1 MSNSENQQISDTGSG
16 ILVGVEPAQPHPS
29 NFQQVRPDQA
39 VSQPV
44 QVVPQQP
51 QGPQPRWTDEDL
63 ENARKQEK
71 DKLYG
76 RIDEVQTQLR
86 QMQEERQAE
95 LADRQRLAEEAEAA
109 RRAKEEGEM
118 EVRDLLTRR
127 EQEWNSQIEELRT
140 RYDSDRAVF
149 DKERQLAEVEFYRRD
164 RLAQEADNI
173 IPELREFV
181 LGSTIEEVDANI
193 EAMKART
200 LSIFSNIAAATEQL
214 PFQQQRG
221 AALTAPPVGP
231 MEQMPEYEQLTP
243 EAIKG
248 MDMDTYKRYRDQ
260 LLRASNPN
268 RQQMR

>member
-1 MSNSENQQISDTGSG
+1 MSNSENQTVDTGSG
-16 ILVGVEPAQPHPS
+16 FLVGVQPAQPQPAI
-29 NFQQVRPDQA
+29 QQLRPDQA

-44 QVVPQQP
+44 VVVPQQP
-51 QGPQPRWTDEDL
+51 QGPQPRWTDDDL
-63 ENARKQEK
+63 EKARQQEK

-76 RIDEVQTQLR
+76 RIDEMGTQLR
-86 QMQEERQAE
+86 ELQQARE
-95 LADRQRLAEEAEAA
+95 AEMAERQRLMDEATSAA
-109 RRAKEEGEM
+109 QAKEESEM
-118 EVRDLLTRR
+118 EVRDLLTKR
-127 EQEWNSQIEELRT
+127 EQEWNAQFTELST
-140 RYDSDRAVF
+140 RYDNDRAVF
-149 DKERQLAEVEFYRRD
+149 EKERQLAEVEFYRRD

-181 LGSTIEEVDANI
+181 LGSTIEEVDNSI

-231 MEQMPEYEQLTP
+231 MEQLPEYEQLTP